1 MSFIAPM
8 GEQSTISEIELLT
21 GLNNLDIS
29 PSGEFLRKIGID
41 SFENA
46 NPSSIEI
53 TTIDSLS
60 DVTIAGSA
68 ETRQYLRFDGSEWVN
83 SFILASDL
91 PSNIPAGKIGNGTI
105 NDTEFSYLNGVTSAI
120 QPQIDA
126 KIGTIEVPSGDVN
139 GSNTTFTVVN
149 EPNLVV
155 IDGLIRRATKGYT
168 FSGNTITVDPLIPP
182 SYDIFSIY

>member
-21 GLNNLDIS
+21 GLNNLDVS
-29 PSGEFLRKIGID
+29 PSGQFLRKIGID

-46 NPSSIEI
+46 NPSVG
-53 TTIDSLS
+53 TTNIDSLS

-68 ETRQYLRFDGSEWVN
+68 ETRQYLRFDGSEWVK

-91 PSNIPAGKIGNGTI
+91 PSNIPAEKIGNGI
-105 NDTEFSYLNGVTSAI
+105 VNNAEFDYLNGVTSAI
-120 QPQIDA
+120 QVQINA
-126 KIGTIEVPSGDVN
+126 KIGTIEVPIGDVN
-139 GSNTTFTVVN
+139 SLNTTFTVAN

-155 IDGLIRRATKGYT
+155 IDGLIRRDTKGYDY
-168 FSGNTITVDPLIPP
+168 SEGTIEVDPLIPP